1 MNSLKEACQE
11 LLEEVG
17 FGTSRKISGDFEKFV
32 SIGNNFVSD
41 DGVKETLEKIY
52 QIVYRGEVEVPKTIT
67 HDEELH
73 LRIPDSWNLQDGDF
87 YYKVTGEKA
96 ETTRTG
102 GTGEQAKVASDAV
115 AFFRPISEFQEL
127 ISENRKIVANWQD
140 GELPVKSEY
149 FQYIENDHFNS
160 HKNTP
165 TRLVECTLLE
175 DDLEEIAFRQ
185 NRNKDLI
192 RLAVFETSSDE
203 TVEDIRRERKEKE
216 LERKAK
222 KLIEKAS
229 EYIKV
234 GDIQSVS
241 VTEDAVEV
249 TSVKDNQD
257 IEIEIPI

>member
-1 MNSLKEACQE
+1 MNSLKEACKE

-17 FGTSRKISGDFEKFV
+17 FGTSRKISGDFEEFV
-32 SIGNNFVSD
+32 SIGNNFIP
-41 DGVKETLEKIY
+41 DGSVKKSLEKIY
-52 QIVYRGEVEVPKTIT
+52 KIVFRGEVEVPKTIT
-67 HDEELH
+67 YNEELH
-73 LRIPDSWNLQDGDF
+73 LRIPDSWDLQNGDL
-87 YYKVTGEKA
+87 YYTVTGEKG
-96 ETTRTG
+96 ETARTG

-115 AFFRPISEFQEL
+115 AFFRPISKFQKL
-127 ISENRKIVANWQD
+127 VSADRKIVANWQG
-140 GELPVKSEY
+140 GELPVENEY
-149 FQYIENDHFNS
+149 FQYIENDHFKP

-185 NRNKDLI
+185 NRKKDLI

-203 TVEDIRRERKEKE
+203 TVEEIKRERKEKE

-241 VTEDAVEV
+241 VTQESVEV
-249 TSVKDNQD
+249 TSVKYDQD
-257 IEIEIPI
+257 IEVEIPI